1 MSNKGKTYP
10 PPVGAVSLCLT
21 DFDEIRLP
29 HVNASAPQPPRPIQM
44 VDLLRQAER
53 LQPGLNEAMQ
63 AVVASGAFIQ
73 GPEVKL
79 FAVELA
85 AHEGVKHVVPC
96 ANGTDALQLAFM
108 ALGLKP
114 GDEVIVPVFTYVAT
128 AEVIALLGL
137 TPVLVDVDPD
147 TFLLQPEAVEA
158 AVTPRTKAV
167 VPVHLFGQCAPMEG
181 LLSVAE
187 RFNLLVVEDTAQA
200 IGATYTFSD
209 GRTAQAGT
217 MGHIGCTSFFP
228 SKNLGCF
235 GDGGALFTQHDDLA
249 ALMQQMA
256 NHGQKVKYYHDTVG
270 VNSRLDTLQA
280 AVLRVKLPHLR
291 DFAARRQAV
300 AASYDAAFSGN
311 DRLKIPV
318 RAAQS
323 THVFHQYTLLLQGVD
338 RAAFQVALQERGV
351 PTMVYYPV
359 PLHLQKAYARPECP
373 VGTFPV
379 AEHLAQNVVSLP
391 IHTEMQPDE
400 IQYIIHTLNQTLSQ
414 LSFA

>member
-1 MSNKGKTYP
+1 
-10 PPVGAVSLCLT
+10 
-21 DFDEIRLP
+21 
-29 HVNASAPQPPRPIQM
+29 M
-44 VDLLRQAER
+44 VDLQRQAQR
-53 LQPGLNEAMQ
+53 LQPGLNDALH
-63 AVVASGAFIQ
+63 AVLDSGAFIQ

-79 FAVELA
+79 FATELA
-85 AHEGVKHVVPC
+85 AHEEVKHVVPC

-114 GDEVIVPVFTYVAT
+114 GDEVVVPVFTYVAT

-137 TPVLVDVDPD
+137 TPVLVDVDPE

-181 LLSVAE
+181 LLRVAE
-187 RFNLLVVEDTAQA
+187 RFNLFVVEDTAQA

-249 ALMQQMA
+249 ALLQQMA

-300 AASYDAAFSGN
+300 AAAYDAAFAEN

-318 RAAQS
+318 RAAGS
-323 THVFHQYTLLLQGVD
+323 THVFHQYTLLLQDVD
-338 RAAFQVALQERGV
+338 RAAFQASLQACGV

-359 PLHLQKAYARPECP
+359 PLHLQKAYARPEYP
-373 VGTFPV
+373 NGTFPV
-379 AEHLAQNVVSLP
+379 AEHLAKNVVSLP

-400 IQYIIHTLNQTLSQ
+400 IDYIIHTIHQTLSQ
-414 LSFA
+414 LPFA

>member
-1 MSNKGKTYP
+1 M
-10 PPVGAVSLCLT
+10 AVPLLDLKAQHAT
-21 DFDEIRLP
+21 IRDE
-29 HVNASAPQPPRPIQM
+29 
-44 VDLLRQAER
+44 
-53 LQPGLNEAMQ
+53 
-63 AVVASGAFIQ
+63 VVAAVMDVVDQQAFILGDPVAQ
-73 GPEVKL
+73 LECSVAGLSQVKY
-79 FAVELA
+79 AV
-85 AHEGVKHVVPC
+85 GC

-114 GDEVIVPVFTYVAT
+114 GDEVLVPVFTYVAT

-137 TPVLVDVDPD
+137 TPVLVDVDPE

-181 LLSVAE
+181 LLRVAE
-187 RFNLLVVEDTAQA
+187 RFNLFVVEDAAQA
-200 IGATYTFSD
+200 IGATYTFAD
-209 GRTAQAGT
+209 GHTAQAGT

-249 ALMQQMA
+249 ALLQQMA

-300 AASYDAAFSGN
+300 AAAYDAAFAGN

-318 RAAQS
+318 RATQS

-338 RAAFQVALQERGV
+338 RAAFQAALQERGV

-359 PLHLQKAYARPECP
+359 PLHLQKAYARPEYP

-391 IHTEMQPDE
+391 IHTEMEADE
-400 IQYIIHTLNQTLSQ
+400 IQYIIHTVHQTLSQ
-414 LSFA
+414 ISFA